1 MLTFS
6 KNDWFFTFLVISRS
20 FCPIRPSHLKSG
32 GRPLASMAG
41 VYCPTCEA
49 GVEAVAKFCLAC
61 GHDLTVQGPITATGH
76 DLNQLKEV
84 IRVRDDLSMAEK
96 FDMIA
101 KIEDGANPIVLGIA
115 APAEGEEADLS
126 DAFSMEIAEP
136 SSSSVFTNH
145 EWGKSPAANAAIRAV
160 VRGTNGWD
168 LIQAGKLDLKE
179 GLFREAMD
187 NGMEASTHI
196 HDVASG
202 EHEGIDPESMRAIP
216 VLKPPKRSFCPKC
229 GSDIHANTM
238 LQWRKWRDSSSE
250 VVSMQ
255 LEASM
260 ETSLIQVAAHYIN
273 VMQAMQDER
282 DDALN
287 KLSKG
292 DPAAMEDK
300 LRSKLE
306 KSIRSEIEKEVR
318 AELEEEFKGRSIS
331 SSPSKAKGSKAKSSG
346 TGTKADANKAASNK
360 AAANKAATGTQK
372 KKSSGMFGAKK
383 ITKKYEGEPGGKADW
398 FLKDALDTV
407 YDPHG
412 TGKVVKPA
420 TILARSAAGNV
431 RVRDVVRIFDVDG
444 EEGISELAWTSPLTK
459 YIIEAYSAC

>member
-1 MLTFS
+1 MLVLSFW
-6 KNDWFFTFLVISRS
+6 KNDWFFS
-20 FCPIRPSHLKSG
+20 FGVVSCSFYPIRPSYLKSG
-32 GRPLASMAG
+32 ERPLPSMAG

-61 GHDLTVQGPITATGH
+61 GHDLTAQGPITSTGH

-84 IRVRDDLSMAEK
+84 IRIRDDLSMAEK

-126 DAFSMEIAEP
+126 DAFSMEITEP
-136 SSSSVFTNH
+136 SSSSVFANH

-292 DPAAMEDK
+292 DPAAIEGK

-306 KSIRSEIEKEVR
+306 KSIRSDIEKEVR
-318 AELEEEFKGRSIS
+318 AELEKEFKGRSVS
-331 SSPSKAKGSKAKSSG
+331 SSPSKAKESKAKSSG
-346 TGTKADANKAASNK
+346 TKSATNKAAVNK
-360 AAANKAATGTQK
+360 AAAGTQN
-372 KKSSGMFGAKK
+372 KKSTGMFGAKK

-420 TILARSAAGNV
+420 TILARSSEGNV

>member
-1 MLTFS
+1 
-6 KNDWFFTFLVISRS
+6 
-20 FCPIRPSHLKSG
+20 
-32 GRPLASMAG
+32 MAG

-49 GVEAVAKFCLAC
+49 GVEAAAKFCLSC
-61 GHDLTVQGPITATGH
+61 GHDLTGQGPITATGH

-84 IRVRDDLSMAEK
+84 IRIRDDLSMAEK

-115 APAEGEEADLS
+115 APAEGEEVDLS
-126 DAFSMEIAEP
+126 DAFANDALEP
-136 SSSSVFTNH
+136 QSSSFYSNY
-145 EWGKSPAANAAIRAV
+145 EWGQSPAANAAVRAV

-179 GLFREAMD
+179 GLFRDAMD

-202 EHEGIDPESMRAIP
+202 EHEGIDPDAMRAIP

-238 LQWRKWRDSSSE
+238 LQWRKWRDSASE

-282 DDALN
+282 DDAVT
-287 KLSKG
+287 KLAKG
-292 DPAAMEDK
+292 NPTAVEEK

-306 KSIRSEIEKEVR
+306 KSIRSELEKEIR
-318 AELEEEFKGRSIS
+318 AELEEEFKGRSVAS
-331 SSPSKAKGSKAKSSG
+331 SDNSTKKTTKTTKAPEKKAKPKPA
-346 TGTKADANKAASNK
+346 
-360 AAANKAATGTQK
+360 K
-372 KKSSGMFGAKK
+372 KKSSGMFGSKK
-383 ITKKYEGEPGGKADW
+383 VVKTYEGEAGGKADW
-398 FLKDALDTV
+398 FLSEALDTI

-412 TGKVVKPA
+412 TGKAVKAA
-420 TILARSAAGNV
+420 TILARSSEGNV
-431 RVRDVVRIFDVDG
+431 RVRDVVRIYDVEG
-444 EEGISELAWTSPLTK
+444 EGGISELAWTSPLTK
-459 YIIEAYSAC
+459 YIIEAYDAC